1 MSSQGPGRNP
11 GDHEKTSPDLNE
23 DESLLGGAKGAS
35 SPQGVADAAGPTL
48 DEEHTR
54 QGEIGPKGNL
64 RRTSSAKVLFEMY
77 ASSVT
82 GALLFS
88 QGDTKKIVYLRSGY
102 PVSIKSNV
110 VAECLGKIL
119 LWDGRITENQ
129 WRKSLVVMRETS
141 KRQGSVLI
149 EMGALTPQQLA
160 NGLSLQ
166 ARFKLCEIFSWT
178 EGHYRLWPGVPPPAE
193 LTGLDLSPATIIHE
207 GVRSFMPHKRVLNEL
222 RLYTRRYLHPNS
234 NPLWRFQE
242 LTVSSEENALL
253 ERIDGTA
260 TVEELLRTS
269 PLPVTEASALLY
281 TVLCTEMAT
290 PHRSPQKSW
299 WNLKTVRSGPFK
311 SSITTSSTPRVSLAR
326 LVERLRT
333 ITYHEVLGVPDDAPE
348 PTLRLAYQKR
358 ALERHPDR
366 LGAGKGDGLRSLAVE
381 ALSLTAEAFSTLT
394 RVEDFNEDDHTSPEN
409 EAITFELS
417 GLTSS
422 SATER
427 LRNSEGEINDRVQ
440 RIIAAERHHQQGISL
455 LDKGQFKEAAKSLA
469 RAVSAC
475 EEEGEFRASLAWAI
489 FQAGLDDD
497 SAKQALEH
505 LDEAIIKSPS
515 FRAYMFRGHVLRFL
529 ERAEDAL
536 WCFQEALRKDP
547 DNEEAQSEIER
558 IHEDRRESST

>member
-1 MSSQGPGRNP
+1 MSNQGPRREP
-11 GDHEKTSPDLNE
+11 GDFDKTSPNLLE
-23 DESLLGGAKGAS
+23 DETLNGSGGEESSHAATTAS
-35 SPQGVADAAGPTL
+35 SVVAG
-48 DEEHTR
+48 DEQHTR
-54 QGEIGPKGNL
+54 QGEIGPKGSL
-64 RRTSSAKVLFEMY
+64 HRTAPAKILFEMY

-88 QGDTKKIVYLRSGY
+88 HEDTKKIVYLRSGY

-119 LWDGRITENQ
+119 LWDGRITEHQ
-129 WRKSLVVMRETS
+129 WRESLVVMRESS

-149 EMGALTPQQLA
+149 QMGALTPQQLA
-160 NGLSLQ
+160 DGLSLQ

-178 EGHYRLWPGVPPPAE
+178 AGHYRLWPGVSPPAE

-222 RLYTRRYLHPNS
+222 RPFTRRYLYPNS

-242 LTVSSEENALL
+242 LRVSSEEEALL

-269 PLPVTEASALLY
+269 PLPVTEASALIY
-281 TVLCTEMAT
+281 TALCTEMAT
-290 PHRSPQKSW
+290 PHTSPMKSW

-311 SSITTSSTPRVSLAR
+311 SSITASSTPRVALAR

-333 ITYHEVLGVPDDAPE
+333 VTYHEVLGVPDDAPV
-348 PTLRLAYQKR
+348 PTLRLAYQKC

-366 LGAGKGDGLRSLAVE
+366 LGSGKGEGLRSLAVE
-381 ALSLTAEAFSTLT
+381 ALSLTAEAFATLT
-394 RVEDFNEDDHTSPEN
+394 RIEDFDDEDHTSPEN

-417 GLTSS
+417 CLTSA
-422 SATER
+422 SAAER
-427 LRNSEGEINDRVQ
+427 LRSNEGEINDRVQ
-440 RIIAAERHHQQGISL
+440 RIISAERHHQKGIER

-475 EEEGEFRASLAWAI
+475 GEEGEFRTSLAWAI

-505 LDEAIIKSPS
+505 LDEAIVKSPS
-515 FRAYMFRGHVLRFL
+515 ARAYMFRGHVLRFL

-536 WCFQEALRKDP
+536 LCFQEALRKDP

-558 IHEDRRESST
+558 IHEDRNEG